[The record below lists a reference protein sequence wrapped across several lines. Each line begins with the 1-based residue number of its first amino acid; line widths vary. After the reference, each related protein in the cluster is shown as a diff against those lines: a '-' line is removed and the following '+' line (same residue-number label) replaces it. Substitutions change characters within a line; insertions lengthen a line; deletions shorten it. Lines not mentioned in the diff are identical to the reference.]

1 MIRKINDMLDNFDS
15 NVSISEKENVKLKS
29 ESPKT
34 SNRKIIQ
41 RTGNS
46 EETIESDEEYPL
58 QFAPGDLQILLRSS
72 KNNAKSVTLKDLDN
86 RSRKQYNQ
94 AARNRKLSKE
104 ETCKQSEVDFTVDSS
119 SNIKEPR
126 IKNFIKIER
135 ALKLRTMTQM

>member
-1 MIRKINDMLDNFDS
+1 MLDNFDS

-104 ETCKQSEVDFTVDSS
+104 ETYKQSEVDFTVDSS

-126 IKNFIKIER
+126 IKNFIEIER
-135 ALKLRTMTQM
+135 GPTIKN

>member
-1 MIRKINDMLDNFDS
+1 MLDNFDS

-104 ETCKQSEVDFTVDSS
+104 ETYKQSEVDFTVDSS